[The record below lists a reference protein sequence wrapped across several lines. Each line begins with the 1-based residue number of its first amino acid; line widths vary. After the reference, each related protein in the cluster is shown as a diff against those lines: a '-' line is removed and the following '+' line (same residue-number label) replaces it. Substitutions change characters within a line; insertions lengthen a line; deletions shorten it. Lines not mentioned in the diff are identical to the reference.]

1 MQFGRRDEDSAP
13 DGDSGRAGSAPA
25 PSFLDGGGAVGALIR
40 GQNWSGSPLGP
51 PEAWPQSLRSVVGLL
66 LGSRF
71 PMFVAW
77 GPELG
82 FLYNDAYAE
91 ILGGKHPAAL
101 GARFH
106 DIWAE
111 IWPDILPLIE
121 AALRGEAS
129 YRESLRL
136 ILNRRG
142 LEEEAWFTFSYSPVR
157 DESGAIGG
165 MFCAVVE
172 TTDQVLL
179 ARRNTFREQLDE
191 RLRGLGSPRDVMMA
205 AAEALGREL
214 GVTRVGYAEVEAD
227 GEHIQVERD
236 WTEGEAVS
244 VAGRHRM
251 DDFGPPIIR
260 EMRAGTIMSVEDS
273 EIDPR
278 TAGEAAASFAGIGC
292 RAVLAVPLIKEGALG
307 ALFFLHHS
315 TPRHWTEADRQLAVD
330 VAERTWAAVGQV
342 RAEAA
347 LRDEQ
352 ARFRQLADSVPAFIW
367 FAAPNGEVRYLNAR
381 WYDYTGQTPEQAL
394 PNGWATTLHPDDLE
408 HTAQTWAEARE
419 AERPYEVVMRYRR
432 HDGAY
437 RWFVARAEPVRG
449 ADGRVETW
457 FGTSTDVHDR
467 REAQAAL
474 IESEARLRALTDHLP
489 GGMVYQIAAAP
500 DGLRRFSYVSQSI
513 ESLLGLSAEA
523 VLADPGIVY
532 GAIHPDDRAL
542 LAAAEAEAIAS
553 RGPFDARV
561 RFVRVDGEEIWCRLI
576 SAPRE
581 QADGTTVWD
590 GLQIDITAEKRAEE
604 ALREREARLRLALD
618 AGRMAEV
625 MFDIPGGT
633 LVHGGA
639 FARLLGHAS
648 DRKLSLADLRT
659 AYHPDD
665 LDRVLG
671 ERRAILESD
680 QAHYEVEHRIV
691 RPDGEV
697 RWIYGRGRVSRD
709 PDGTARTV
717 TAVYLDET
725 ERRAAEAAL
734 RKTES
739 QLRLIADALPVLI
752 SHMGPDL
759 RYRFVNKAYEE
770 WFGIPHQSLI
780 GKTVAEIVGPAAF
793 ARVEP
798 LIRRV
803 LAGERLAVEQSMPY
817 QHGGTRHVHV
827 EYVPA
832 TSFDGAPDGY
842 YALIQDVSDARRA
855 ADELQ
860 RLAETLERR
869 VAERTAELEQA
880 YEQLRQSQKLE
891 AMGQLTGGVAHD
903 FNNLLTPIVGA
914 LDMLQRKGLGGEREQ
929 RLIGGALQS
938 AERARTLVQRLL
950 AFARRQPLRP
960 IAVDVA
966 ALVEGMADLVAS
978 TSGPQIRVKV
988 DMPPGLPP
996 AKADPNQLEMAVLNL
1011 SVNARDAMPDG
1022 GTLTIAGSAETV
1034 GSGRKQ
1040 KLPPGRYVRLSV
1052 SDTGVGMDKETLARA
1067 VEPFFSTKG
1076 IGKGTGLG
1084 LSMVHGL
1091 ASQLGGALTLSS
1103 RPGLGTTAEL
1113 WLPVSDRDAEGAE
1126 GRLVGAETQPPSGRV
1141 LLVDDE
1147 AMVRESTAAMLAE
1160 LGYEVTEVESAEA
1173 ALTLLGDGA
1182 RVDLLVTDHLM
1193 PGMSGAD
1200 LVRQAQALR
1209 PGLPALIIT
1218 GYAEVEAIAPDLP
1231 RLAKPFRQDELA
1243 ARIAALQAAG

>member
-1 MQFGRRDEDSAP
+1 MQFGRRGEDAIP
-13 DGDSGRAGSAPA
+13 DGDSGRAGSPA
-25 PSFLDGGGAVGALIR
+25 TLPFLAGGGDLGELIR
-40 GQNWSGSPLGP
+40 GHDWSTSPLGP
-51 PEAWPQSLRSVVGLL
+51 PERWPQSLRSVVGLL

-101 GARFH
+101 GARFQ

-129 YRESLRL
+129 YRDNLRL
-136 ILNRRG
+136 VMNRRG
-142 LEEEAWFTFSYSPVR
+142 HEEETWFTFSYSPVR
-157 DESGAIGG
+157 DESGAVAG
-165 MFCAVVE
+165 MFCACTE
-172 TTDQVLL
+172 TTDQVRLAAELRAQRDRSEGVLEHMAEAFGLL
-179 ARRNTFREQLDE
+179 DDDLRILSLNAEAVRLDGRPREALVGRLHRDVYPEAHALEALYRTVLDE
-191 RLRGLGSPRDVMMA
+191 GRAVELEHVYRFPDGRETCLDMRAYPLPERRLAIFWRDVTERRKA
-205 AAEALGREL
+205 A
-214 GVTRVGYAEVEAD
+214 V
-227 GEHIQVERD
+227 
-236 WTEGEAVS
+236 
-244 VAGRHRM
+244 
-251 DDFGPPIIR
+251 
-260 EMRAGTIMSVEDS
+260 
-273 EIDPR
+273 
-278 TAGEAAASFAGIGC
+278 
-292 RAVLAVPLIKEGALG
+292 
-307 ALFFLHHS
+307 
-315 TPRHWTEADRQLAVD
+315 QLA
-330 VAERTWAAVGQV
+330 EG
-342 RAEAA
+342 
-347 LRDEQ
+347 
-352 ARFRQLADSVPAFIW
+352 
-367 FAAPNGEVRYLNAR
+367 
-381 WYDYTGQTPEQAL
+381 
-394 PNGWATTLHPDDLE
+394 
-408 HTAQTWAEARE
+408 
-419 AERPYEVVMRYRR
+419 
-432 HDGAY
+432 
-437 RWFVARAEPVRG
+437 
-449 ADGRVETW
+449 
-457 FGTSTDVHDR
+457 
-467 REAQAAL
+467 
-474 IESEARLRALTDHLP
+474 EARLRALTDHLP
-489 GGMVYQIAAAP
+489 GGMVYQIAVAS
-500 DGLRRFSYVSQSI
+500 DGSRRFAYVSQSI
-513 ESLLGLSAEA
+513 EALLGLSAEA
-523 VLADPGIVY
+523 VLADAGLAY
-532 GAIHPDDRAL
+532 AAIHPEDREA
-542 LAAAEAEAIAS
+542 LAAAEQEAVAS
-553 RGPFDARV
+553 GGPFDARV
-561 RFVRVDGEEIWCRLI
+561 RFIRADGAVIWCRLI
-576 SAPRE
+576 STPRQ
-581 QADGTTVWD
+581 QADGGTVWD
-590 GLQIDITAEKRAEE
+590 GLQIDISSEKRAEE

-625 MFDIPGGT
+625 MFDIPAGT
-633 LVHGGA
+633 VVHGSA
-639 FARLLGHAS
+639 FARLLGLAS
-648 DRKLSLADLRT
+648 DRKLSLADLR
-659 AYHPDD
+659 AVYHPDD
-665 LDRVLG
+665 LNRVLA

-680 QAHYEVEHRIV
+680 QTDYEVEHRIV

-725 ERRAAEAAL
+725 KRRAAETAL

-770 WFGIPHQSLI
+770 WFGLPHQSLI

-817 QHGGTRHVHV
+817 QHGGTRHVHT
-827 EYVPA
+827 EFVPA
-832 TSFDGAPDGY
+832 VAPDGTPDGY
-842 YALIQDVSDARRA
+842 YALIQDVSDARKA
-855 ADELQ
+855 ADALQ
-860 RLAETLERR
+860 QLAETLEQR
-869 VAERTAELEQA
+869 VSERTAELEQA

-914 LDMLQRKGLGGEREQ
+914 LDLLQRKDIGTEREQ
-929 RLIGGALQS
+929 RLIAGALQS
-938 AERARTLVQRLL
+938 AERAKLLVQRLL

-988 DMPPGLPP
+988 EMPPGLPP

-1022 GTLTIAGSAETV
+1022 GTLTIAANAERV
-1034 GSGRKQ
+1034 GSERKH
-1040 KLPPGRYVRLSV
+1040 KLAPGCYVRLSV

-1067 VEPFFSTKG
+1067 IEPFFSTKG

-1103 RPGLGTTAEL
+1103 KAGLGTTAEL
-1113 WLPVSDRDAEGAE
+1113 WLPVSDLEAEGTE
-1126 GRLVGAETQPPSGRV
+1126 GRPAEAEAQPPSGRV

-1147 AMVRESTAAMLAE
+1147 DVVRKSTAAMLAE
-1160 LGYEVTEVESAEA
+1160 LGYQVTEADSAEA
-1173 ALTLLGDGA
+1173 ALPLLGDGI
-1182 RVDLLVTDHLM
+1182 DLLVTDHLM

-1243 ARIAALQAAG
+1243 ARIAALQQGG